1 MWNNYVT
8 KVYIVPVVF
17 GTLGMVSKYIS
28 RYLEITGFHGLE
40 KLKKAC
46 LLGTTKKNDKVF
58 TFNIVHFPNFEIS
71 TSLQ

>member
-17 GTLGMVSKYIS
+17 STLGMVSKYIS
-28 RYLEITGFHGLE
+28 RYLEITGFRGLE

-46 LLGTTKKNDKVF
+46 LLGTTKMLRKFLDYND
-58 TFNIVHFPNFEIS
+58 
-71 TSLQ
+71 